1 MPKQNQYISLKYFT
15 TTIRGYKALRRKKS
29 KIVSE
34 KLMELEI
41 FLIGLEVMN
50 HLKTMA
56 IECLLG
62 SLKVFGKS

>member
-1 MPKQNQYISLKYFT
+1 MPRQNQYIEPKYFT
-15 TTIRGYKALRRKKS
+15 TTRRGYKALQRKKS

-50 HLKTMA
+50 HLKSMA

-62 SLKVFGKS
+62 SL